1 MVSFVESWI
10 EKIKVRVA
18 QCAMMMVINK
28 LTLLTGREHRG
39 KEKIRPPKGWKA
51 EILSNTAYVSRY

>member
-28 LTLLTGREHRG
+28 LTLLTGEKKKSDHPKAG
-39 KEKIRPPKGWKA
+39 KPKYYPIPPM
-51 EILSNTAYVSRY
+51 